1 MHVLL
6 LYLKVSLSVQV
17 WHKCNFGTRK
27 RDLSGVLEKKTKTSE
42 PDRKRKSNLRK
53 ERVSFLAKMEK
64 DSKKTFIS
72 FSLQFQ
78 KQVLKN

>member
-1 MHVLL
+1 MA
-6 LYLKVSLSVQV
+6 QMQFR
-17 WHKCNFGTRK
+17 N
-27 RDLSGVLEKKTKTSE
+27 EKKGFKWCFRKKNKTSE